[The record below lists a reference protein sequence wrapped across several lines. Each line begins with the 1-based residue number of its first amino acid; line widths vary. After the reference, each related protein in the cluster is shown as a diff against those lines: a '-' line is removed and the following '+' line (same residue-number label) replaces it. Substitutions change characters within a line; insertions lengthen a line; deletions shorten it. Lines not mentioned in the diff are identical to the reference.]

1 VAQIVGGLVQCLLRL
16 QSDLAA
22 PRTVIAVPDQTP
34 AGFSVDGVDRTRRD
48 PTTGRNVNG
57 DHFHGVKSMVSRVTE
72 LSGRTC
78 APAEGTRFGH
88 PAGLINLF
96 GVELWERFSFYGML
110 TILGYYLYYS
120 ATEGGLG
127 LPKATATG
135 IVGAYG
141 GLVYLS
147 TVLGGWMADRV
158 LGMER
163 TVFYGGVIVM
173 CGHISLAVL
182 PGLTG
187 VAVGLVLIALGAGAL
202 KANASSLL
210 GTLYDKGDAR
220 RDGGFTLFYLGINL
234 GAFFGPLITGLL
246 QTSLGFHY
254 GFGAAAVGMA
264 LGLTQYVVFRRN
276 LGTHGRTIPNP
287 LTRQAFWRSVTV
299 AGVVLGAVAVGL
311 VTGVVRLA
319 NLSQVTT
326 GLILI
331 ASVSYFTIMLTSDRV
346 DDVERTRVRAFI
358 PLFIANAVFWS
369 LFQQIFTVLA
379 VYSDERMNWSIFGWT
394 APSSWIGSIEPV
406 WIIALSPVF
415 VVMWTKLGRRAPTTP
430 RKFAYGVIGMGVAFL
445 LFMAMAGTTGRSVPV
460 LFVVAVMGAFAIS
473 ELLLSP
479 IGLSVTTQL
488 APNAFRAQM
497 MALYFFSVG
506 LGTAMSGVLG
516 RYYDPAHEF
525 AYFGIIGGAAVVV
538 GVIVWALAP
547 WISRLMEGVH

>member
-1 VAQIVGGLVQCLLRL
+1 M
-16 QSDLAA
+16 AA
-22 PRTVIAVPDQTP
+22 TGQLEGTP
-34 AGFSVDGVDRTRRD
+34 AGRT
-48 PTTGRNVNG
+48 V
-57 DHFHGVKSMVSRVTE
+57 
-72 LSGRTC
+72 
-78 APAEGTRFGH
+78 FGH
-88 PAGLINLF
+88 PIGLANLF
-96 GVELWERFSFYGML
+96 GVELWERFSYYGML

-120 ATEGGLG
+120 LTEGGLG
-127 LPKATATG
+127 MPKATATG

-147 TVLGGWMADRV
+147 TVLGGWIADRV

-163 TVFYGGVIVM
+163 TVFYGGLVVM
-173 CGHISLAVL
+173 CGHIALAFI

-187 VAVGLVLIALGAGAL
+187 VAVGLVLVALGSGAL

-210 GTLYDKGDAR
+210 GTLYEKDDPR
-220 RDGGFTLFYLGINL
+220 CDGGFTLFYLGINL
-234 GAFFGPLITGLL
+234 GGFIGPLVTGLL
-246 QTSLGFHY
+246 QTRIGFHW

-276 LGTHGRTIPNP
+276 LGDHGRTVPNP
-287 LTRQAFWRSVTV
+287 LPRTAISWYAGAAIVTV
-299 AGVVLGAVAVGL
+299 AVIVAAFATGL
-311 VTGVVRLA
+311 VKLS

-326 GLILI
+326 GVIV
-331 ASVSYFTIMLTSDRV
+331 AAAAAYFIVMLTSSKV
-346 DDVERTRVRAFI
+346 APIERTRLRAFI

-406 WIIALSPVF
+406 WIILLSPLF
-415 VVMWTKLGRRAPTTP
+415 AIMWTRLGERAPTTP

-445 LFMAMAGTTGRSVPV
+445 LFLPMAGTTGRAVPALWV
-460 LFVVAVMGAFAIS
+460 LGIMAVFAIS

-479 IGLSVTTQL
+479 IGLSVTTKL
-488 APNAFRAQM
+488 APEAFRAQM

-506 LGTAMSGVLG
+506 IGTSMSGVLSG
-516 RYYDPAHEF
+516 YYDPAHEF
-525 AYFGIIGGAAVVV
+525 AYFGILGAVAVVA
-538 GVIVWALAP
+538 GVIVFALSP

>member
-1 VAQIVGGLVQCLLRL
+1 MTDV
-16 QSDLAA
+16 A
-22 PRTVIAVPDQTP
+22 PRADP
-34 AGFSVDGVDRTRRD
+34 AARR
-48 PTTGRNVNG
+48 
-57 DHFHGVKSMVSRVTE
+57 
-72 LSGRTC
+72 
-78 APAEGTRFGH
+78 TRFGH
-88 PAGLINLF
+88 PIGLVNLF

-120 ATEGGLG
+120 ATDGGLG
-127 LPKATATG
+127 LPRATATG

-141 GLVYLS
+141 GFVYLS
-147 TVLGGWMADRV
+147 TVLGGWVADRV

-163 TVFYGGVIVM
+163 TVFYGGVVVM
-173 CGHISLAVL
+173 CGHISLAIL

-210 GTLYDKGDAR
+210 GTLYDLGDPR

-234 GAFFGPLITGLL
+234 GAFTGPLITGLL
-246 QTSLGFHY
+246 QTRLGFHY
-254 GFGAAAVGMA
+254 GFGAAAIGMA

-276 LGTHGRTIPNP
+276 LGEHGRTVPHP
-287 LTRQAFWRSVTV
+287 LSHQAFWRAAAV
-299 AGVVLGAVAVGL
+299 AAVVLGAIAAGFATGL
-311 VTGVVRLA
+311 VTLA

-326 GLILI
+326 GLIIL
-331 ASVSYFTIMLTSDRV
+331 AAVAYFAAMLTSSRV
-346 DDVERTRVRAFI
+346 TALERTRVRAFI

-406 WIIALSPVF
+406 WIILLSPVF
-415 VVMWTKLGRRAPTTP
+415 AVIWTKLGRRAPTTP
-430 RKFAYGVIGMGVAFL
+430 RKFAYGVIGMGLAFL
-445 LFMAMAGTTGRSVPV
+445 LFLPMAGTTGRSVPV
-460 LFVVAVMGAFAIS
+460 LAVLAIMSVFAVS

-506 LGTAMSGVLG
+506 LGTAMSGVLA

-525 AYFGIIGGAAVVV
+525 AYFGLIGTAAVVV
-538 GVIVWALAP
+538 GLVVWALAP

>member
-1 VAQIVGGLVQCLLRL
+1 MATVG
-16 QSDLAA
+16 
-22 PRTVIAVPDQTP
+22 QTE
-34 AGFSVDGVDRTRRD
+34 
-48 PTTGRNVNG
+48 GR
-57 DHFHGVKSMVSRVTE
+57 
-72 LSGRTC
+72 
-78 APAEGTRFGH
+78 PAERTLFGH
-88 PAGLINLF
+88 PVGLANLF

-120 ATEGGLG
+120 VTEGGLE
-127 LPKATATG
+127 LPKTTATG

-147 TVLGGWMADRV
+147 TVLGGWIADRL

-163 TVFYGGVIVM
+163 TVFYGGVVVM
-173 CGHISLAVL
+173 CGHIALAVL

-187 VAVGLVLIALGAGAL
+187 VAVGLVLVALGSGAL

-210 GTLYDKGDAR
+210 GTLYEKGDAR
-220 RDGGFTLFYLGINL
+220 CDGGFTLFYLGINL
-234 GAFFGPLITGLL
+234 GAFVGPLITGLL
-246 QTSLGFHY
+246 QTRVGFHY

-264 LGLTQYVVFRRN
+264 LGLAQYVIFRRN
-276 LGTHGRTIPNP
+276 LGTHGRTVPNP
-287 LTRQAFWRSVTV
+287 LPRNAIGWVVGIVVIIV
-299 AGVVLGAVAVGL
+299 AAIVVGFTTGL
-311 VTGVVRLA
+311 VKLS

-326 GLILI
+326 GVII
-331 ASVSYFTIMLTSDRV
+331 AASVTYFVVMLTSAKV
-346 DDVERTRVRAFI
+346 AAIERTRVRAFI

-406 WIIALSPVF
+406 WIILLSPLF
-415 VVMWTKLGRRAPTTP
+415 AIMWTKLGNRAPTTP

-445 LFMAMAGTTGRSVPV
+445 LFLPMAGTTGKAVPA
-460 LFVVAVMGAFAIS
+460 LLVVAIMAVFAIS

-479 IGLSVTTQL
+479 IGLSVTTKL
-488 APNAFRAQM
+488 APEAFRAQM

-506 LGTAMSGVLG
+506 LGTSMSGVLA

-525 AYFGIIGGAAVVV
+525 AYFGIIGAVAVLAGVVV
-538 GVIVWALAP
+538 FVIAG
-547 WISRLMEGVH
+547 WISDLMEGVH

>member
-1 VAQIVGGLVQCLLRL
+1 M
-16 QSDLAA
+16 AA
-22 PRTVIAVPDQTP
+22 TGQLEGTP
-34 AGFSVDGVDRTRRD
+34 AGRT
-48 PTTGRNVNG
+48 V
-57 DHFHGVKSMVSRVTE
+57 
-72 LSGRTC
+72 
-78 APAEGTRFGH
+78 FGH
-88 PAGLINLF
+88 PIGLANLF
-96 GVELWERFSFYGML
+96 GVELWERFSYYGML

-120 ATEGGLG
+120 LTEGGLG
-127 LPKATATG
+127 MPKATATG

-147 TVLGGWMADRV
+147 TVLGGWIAGRV

-163 TVFYGGVIVM
+163 TVFYGGLVVM
-173 CGHISLAVL
+173 CGHIALAFI

-187 VAVGLVLIALGAGAL
+187 VAVGLVLVALGSGAL

-210 GTLYDKGDAR
+210 GTLYEKDDPR
-220 RDGGFTLFYLGINL
+220 CDGGFTLFYLGINL
-234 GAFFGPLITGLL
+234 GGFIGPLVTGLL
-246 QTSLGFHY
+246 QTRIGFHW

-276 LGTHGRTIPNP
+276 LGDHGRTVPNP
-287 LTRQAFWRSVTV
+287 LPRTAIGWYAGASVVTV
-299 AGVVLGAVAVGL
+299 AVIVAAFATGL
-311 VTGVVRLA
+311 VKLS

-326 GLILI
+326 GVIV
-331 ASVSYFTIMLTSDRV
+331 AAAAAYFIVMLTSSKV
-346 DDVERTRVRAFI
+346 APIERTRLRAFI

-406 WIIALSPVF
+406 WIILLSPLF
-415 VVMWTKLGRRAPTTP
+415 AIMWTRLGERAPTTP

-445 LFMAMAGTTGRSVPV
+445 LFLPMAGTTGRAVPALWV
-460 LFVVAVMGAFAIS
+460 LGIMAVFAIS

-479 IGLSVTTQL
+479 IGLSVTTKL
-488 APNAFRAQM
+488 APEAFRAQM

-506 LGTAMSGVLG
+506 IGTSMSGVLSG
-516 RYYDPAHEF
+516 YYDPAHEF
-525 AYFGIIGGAAVVV
+525 AYFGILGAVAVVA
-538 GVIVWALAP
+538 GVIVFALSP